1 MTSAKP
7 ASFMKHAI
15 PDPSPETVTS
25 QSLRSNV
32 AFPGITKAARDLE
45 ISRAHL
51 FAVLNGHRQSG
62 RTIRRWNAWL
72 KLNPDY
78 AELQRNEPGRAA
90 AAR

>member
-1 MTSAKP
+1 MNHT
-7 ASFMKHAI
+7 I

-51 FAVLNGHRQSG
+51 WACLNGQRTSG
-62 RTIRRWNAWL
+62 RTLRRWNAWL
-72 KLNPDY
+72 NLNPEY